1 MLRCGHA
8 VLTSAGPQWP
18 SRAINRGCGVI
29 AYEAPGTVA
38 GPTRLGLRVI
48 VHHSHRS
55 VTTETRAHGFGKGL
69 VRYHGAYAFGRVSRC
84 ASTRRHAGRRREMP
98 DRGCGREYDP

>member
-38 GPTRLGLRVI
+38 GPTRLGLRVEALPGLLGRLEADWSI
-48 VHHSHRS
+48 KVGGLFPNATEAFVSEA
-55 VTTETRAHGFGKGL
+55 VTTDGQSVALKIPIAGL
-69 VRYHGAYAFGRVSRC
+69 TKA
-84 ASTRRHAGRRREMP
+84 
-98 DRGCGREYDP
+98 